1 MAYIPFGILWKFGEA
16 IRNPQSGYG
25 LTVGIISMAYIIT
38 VRHRVENGTNYG
50 TRVLHTSCSL
60 MQK

>member
-38 VRHRVENGTNYG
+38 VRHIEWKMEQTA
-50 TRVLHTSCSL
+50 VLEYYIHHVH
-60 MQK
+60 